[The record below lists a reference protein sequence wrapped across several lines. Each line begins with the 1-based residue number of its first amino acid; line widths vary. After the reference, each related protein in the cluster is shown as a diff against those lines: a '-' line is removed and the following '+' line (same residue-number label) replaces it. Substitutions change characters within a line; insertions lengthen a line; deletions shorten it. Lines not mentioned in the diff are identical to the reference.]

1 MIKPALILSIVVGAS
16 ASLWAQD
23 AGFQPAQVPKAAA
36 GVATGGNNSA
46 SDVKAAGLINTMDQ
60 LDNTTALQPGY
71 EISFRVLED
80 RAEPRTLRVQDSGD
94 VYAPGVGLVHA
105 EGKTCRELATTI
117 KKALEQSIFQKA
129 TVIIAIDVIPQSRTA
144 NGQVISGGRV
154 PGDLFTVFGQVA
166 RQGKYELPTD
176 TDLSISQAILTAGG
190 QAQFANLKK
199 VKIIRKT
206 PSGNKTIMVDVDS
219 IMTKGTLER
228 DIFIRSND
236 VIIVPEKTVN
246 F

>member
-1 MIKPALILSIVVGAS
+1 
-16 ASLWAQD
+16 
-23 AGFQPAQVPKAAA
+23 
-36 GVATGGNNSA
+36 
-46 SDVKAAGLINTMDQ
+46 MDQ

-129 TVIIAIDVIPQSRTA
+129 TVIIAIDVIPQAR
-144 NGQVISGGRV
+144 GGSGGPVRGGV
-154 PGDLFTVFGQVA
+154 ATVGDLFTVFGQVA
-166 RQGKYELPTD
+166 RQGKYELPTN

-190 QAQFANLKK
+190 QAQFANLKR

-206 PSGNKTIMVDVDS
+206 PSGNKTILVDVDS
-219 IMTKGTLER
+219 IMVKGTLER
-228 DIFIRSND
+228 DIFIRAND